1 MSKYK
6 NRLIDSQMRGCIGR
20 FFAVKTQRFYM
31 SWRKIQCKF
40 HRKFTTGIFIF
51 VFVEYKKGGGIILT
65 DNAKNYCEIY
75 EDLADILKDVTE
87 VEKIYNRYRG
97 LTITFPKKLYNKEF
111 VLQYISE
118 NYGKESLQEIARDLD
133 LSERRVKQLLKEVR
147 DFSLHKEEM
156 AWADIW
162 T

>member
-1 MSKYK
+1 M
-6 NRLIDSQMRGCIGR
+6 
-20 FFAVKTQRFYM
+20 
-31 SWRKIQCKF
+31 
-40 HRKFTTGIFIF
+40 
-51 VFVEYKKGGGIILT
+51 
-65 DNAKNYCEIY
+65 
-75 EDLADILKDVTE
+75 ADILNDVTA

-156 AWADIW
+156 A
-162 T
+162 